1 MKLENLEPKRTA
13 LIFVDMLNDF
23 VRADGSLVVP
33 KAKELIPNQKKL
45 LERARKLGF
54 EILFLADNHMPND
67 PEFDIWPK
75 HCVQG
80 TYGAKVV
87 DELAPLKSEKVIPKR
102 RYSGFFG
109 TDLDL
114 TLREAGIKRII
125 LVGVLTDICVM
136 YTSAG
141 ASARNYEVI
150 AVSDATAS
158 IKKEN
163 HEFALE
169 HMKEVH
175 NTIITTTERLL
186 GLKLMQSE

>member
-1 MKLENLEPKRTA
+1 
-13 LIFVDMLNDF
+13 MLNDF

>member
-1 MKLENLEPKRTA
+1 MNLKELEPKRTA
-13 LIFVDMLNDF
+13 LIIVDMLNDF
-23 VRADGSLVVP
+23 VRTDGALVVP
-33 KAKELIPNQKKL
+33 KAKELLPNQKKI
-45 LERARKLGF
+45 LETARKLGF
-54 EILFLADNHMPND
+54 VVLFLADNHMPND

-80 TYGAKVV
+80 TYGAEVV

-114 TLREAGIKRII
+114 TLREAAVERII

-136 YTSAG
+136 YTSAD

-150 AVSDATAS
+150 VISDATGTTDS
-158 IKKEN
+158 SVQ
-163 HEFALE
+163 EFTLKHIE
-169 HMKEVH
+169 KVH
-175 NTIITTTERLL
+175 NGIVTTTEKLL
-186 GLKLMQSE
+186 TSRIMVAK